1 MSLTGVAAEDGR
13 AWVGDVGDDLLGSGV
28 EPLDRGAFLM
38 SQRAVLDSRHVIAN
52 NVDQLAA
59 SRRTATLQ
67 IS

>member
-1 MSLTGVAAEDGR
+1 M
-13 AWVGDVGDDLLGSGV
+13 GDVGDDLLGLGV
-28 EPLDRGAFLM
+28 EPLDRDAFLM